1 VKDIYGGDYNR
12 FNLSGD
18 IVASS
23 FGQMNIEERAGEA
36 TKEDLARATLMMI
49 TNNIGSIARLCCKS
63 EDIKRCVFVGN
74 FLRINTIAMRSLS
87 TAMEFWSNGTMK
99 ALFCEHE
106 GYFGAAG
113 CLLELMKT
121 Q

>member
-1 VKDIYGGDYNR
+1 MKLESYPRKRNTEKYNKDK
-12 FNLSGD
+12 L
-18 IVASS
+18 
-23 FGQMNIEERAGEA
+23 
-36 TKEDLARATLMMI
+36 
-49 TNNIGSIARLCCKS
+49 
-63 EDIKRCVFVGN
+63 FV
-74 FLRINTIAMRSLS
+74 LIRINTIAMRSLS